1 MKDLKW
7 SKAEK
12 NLAKK
17 AFDLAY
23 QRECESF
30 ALKLRNM
37 ILAAKKPADLWQ
49 IHDYLT
55 EQRKGT
61 DEKYDYRYSRLI
73 FVFARLLSE
82 GWLKET
88 ELEGLQ
94 EDKFEKIKFLAN
106 RLNSKSGLGAALD
119 NGQN

>member
-1 MKDLKW
+1 
-7 SKAEK
+7 
-12 NLAKK
+12 
-17 AFDLAY
+17 
-23 QRECESF
+23 
-30 ALKLRNM
+30 
-37 ILAAKKPADLWQ
+37 LAAKKPADLWQ

-88 ELEGLQ
+88 ELEWLQ
-94 EDKFEKIKFLAN
+94 EDKIEKIKFLAN
-106 RLNSKSGLGAALD
+106 GLNNKMGPGAALD